1 MKKTRR
7 IEITAFRRQVTI
19 YSGDEHWK
27 NANDLSPSRD
37 ESRPNTDGTDR
48 LTIDLGVDCDAAL
61 NAARAGELV
70 LFAEALMESEGKT
83 SVAAKKLGLSRSSFY
98 WKLRRLGLPLRQLKA
113 RLNVIRHGRAASSIS
128 DAKARL

>member
-27 NANDLSPSRD
+27 NANDLSPSCD
-37 ESRPNTDGTDR
+37 ESRPNTDGSD
-48 LTIDLGVDCDAAL
+48 LTIDLGVGCDATL

-70 LFAEALMESEGKT
+70 LLAEALIESEGKT
-83 SVAAKKLGLSRSSFY
+83 SVAAKKLGLSRSTIYS
-98 WKLRRLGLPLRQLKA
+98 KLRRLGLPLRQLKA
-113 RLNVIRHGRAASSIS
+113 RLNVIRHGRAARSIS